1 MLSFEI
7 SLKSHCAFD
16 EKLVRCAHYRVCTAN
31 PPAAVEL
38 CARNG
43 TLPEPRTRTNGA
55 YFKTLHSTGAGKS
68 WKISEFYKNSKLNLK
83 DTASLPSASGRK
95 DFIFARGL

>member
-1 MLSFEI
+1 MSNVEF
-7 SLKSHCAFD
+7 LKYHLNHTVVSARLCA
-16 EKLVRCAHYRVCTAN
+16 RYRVCTAN

-43 TLPEPRTRTNGA
+43 TLSEPRLCINGVHL
-55 YFKTLHSTGAGKS
+55 KTLHSTGAGKS

-83 DTASLPSASGRK
+83 DTASLTSASGRK